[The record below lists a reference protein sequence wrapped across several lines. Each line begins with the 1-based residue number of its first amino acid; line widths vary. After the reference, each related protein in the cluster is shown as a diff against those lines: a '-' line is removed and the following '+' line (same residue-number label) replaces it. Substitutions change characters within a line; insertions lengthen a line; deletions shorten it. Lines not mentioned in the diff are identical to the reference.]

1 MGEWHEFGNPSRAS
15 SLVDARPTGVRT
27 AVPNLKVGFVLVPDF
42 TLSALA
48 LFIDA
53 LRLAGDEGDRS
64 RQIRCTWSVMSNRS
78 EPVRA
83 SSGLAL
89 APTSTLLPPQS
100 LDYIVVV
107 GGLLHTKREV
117 NPTVV
122 KYLQSAAD
130 AGVTLVGVCT
140 GSFVL
145 ARAGLMQGFRCCVSW
160 YHVEDFANEFPDH
173 RPVADRLFVAVT
185 ARGSPV
191 PAARASRISL
201 RSSSSA
207 ISAAALRRRRCT
219 SSLRHIR
226 GRAARRSRTGRW
238 LKPSGI
244 TVSDERSSS
253 WSKTWRGR
261 SESISSRRS

>member
-1 MGEWHEFGNPSRAS
+1 MGEWHEFGNPSRTS
-15 SLVDARPTGVRT
+15 GLVDARPTGVRT
-27 AVPNLKVGFVLVPDF
+27 PVPNLKVGFVLVPDF

-117 NPTVV
+117 NPTLV

-173 RPVADRLFVAVT
+173 RPVADRLFVAGRR
-185 ARGSPV
+185 ADHLFRRHGRRGSRCVHHRAPSR
-191 PAARASRISL
+191 PQRCAEGDARPPCAT
-201 RSSSSA
+201 
-207 ISAAALRRRRCT
+207 SAAGQ
-219 SSLRHIR
+219 R
-226 GRAARRSRTGRW
+226 GAAAQAGR
-238 LKPSGI
+238 
-244 TVSDERSSS
+244 
-253 WSKTWRGR
+253 
-261 SESISSRRS
+261 